1 MNKKTILK
9 KKPSQTKINSNPTEE
24 AVLMTVPPTKKR
36 KKVIKIETENT
47 KKEKEEIQKQNELK
61 LQIKEIEEKINFEQN
76 QRNIL
81 MSMKKAESIFK
92 QMMQIFPN
100 NQVSLVMGLDV
111 TNEKGEEGNDCKT
124 I

>member
-1 MNKKTILK
+1 
-9 KKPSQTKINSNPTEE
+9 
-24 AVLMTVPPTKKR
+24 MTVPPTKKR

-81 MSMKKAESIFK
+81 MSMKKAELLRKEKSIE
-92 QMMQIFPN
+92 QIE
-100 NQVSLVMGLDV
+100 D
-111 TNEKGEEGNDCKT
+111 TNKKLEIEIERLKKD
-124 I
+124 IQ